1 MRRKEVK
8 SIVDRQITGVT
19 TKAEKIREGIAAV
32 AESPGV
38 AAARNLDKMVA
49 NFMQAF
55 NDGSMLAALQGIDLA
70 AWKEA
75 ALAGVGRI
83 GPGMERKRAVIEAF
97 HAALQDYQ
105 LSYTTRID
113 RMPSTSLEDS
123 RARMNAN
130 FDEMSKFKFSK

>member
-38 AAARNLDKMVA
+38 AAFRNIDKMVA
-49 NFMQAF
+49 NFMQSF
-55 NDGSMLAALQGIDLA
+55 NDGSLGAALQGIDLA

-75 ALAGVGRI
+75 ALAGVSRI
-83 GPGMERKRAVIEAF
+83 GPGMERKRQVIETF

-105 LSYTTRID
+105 LSYTAAID

-123 RARMNAN
+123 RARMNKN
-130 FDEMSKFKFSK
+130 FDEMSKFKFRK

>member
-8 SIVDRQITGVT
+8 AIVDRQITGVT
-19 TKAEKIREGIAAV
+19 TKAEKIRAGIAAV

-38 AAARNLDKMVA
+38 AAARNIDKMVA

-55 NDGSMLAALQGIDLA
+55 NDGSMLEALQGIDLA
-70 AWKEA
+70 SWKEQ

-105 LSYTTRID
+105 MRYTAEID

-123 RARMNAN
+123 RARMNRN
-130 FDEMSKFKFSK
+130 FDEMSQFRFRR